1 MNSQFPTFR
10 KLLSGQPV
18 FPSLWPRVTTAAQ
31 RRSLLRLIAVSVEE
45 NLPLAPLL
53 TAWAADERG
62 VHQRRLKRLLRLL
75 DKGVPLPNAVE
86 SIRGLL
92 RDDDVLAI
100 RFDFQS
106 GTRTAAIRQRLDS
119 PNPSSSVSL
128 QRVRDTLIYFVLV
141 ALIGIL
147 LISFHM
153 IWITPQIESI
163 FRDFSLPTPQVF
175 QWWEHFAMLWV
186 RYWYL
191 PALAVC
197 VIIACFFSSRPGRWL
212 RRSVVGRFVFP
223 LCERGAADVLEKLAI
238 SSTTGRPISGAL
250 STLARYHFD
259 PVLRHKLLFVRNE
272 LEQGAALWPSMS
284 AVKLLSA
291 PEERLLE
298 TAERV
303 GNRPWVLAQLAELKH
318 RQSRR
323 RLERLSQLLMPAFV
337 FLLGVVVLFQAL
349 ALFVPLI
356 AILDSLF

>member
-1 MNSQFPTFR
+1 MNSQFPTFQ
-10 KLLSGQPV
+10 KLLSGQPI
-18 FPSLWPRVTTAAQ
+18 FTSLWPRMTTAAQ

-53 TAWAADERG
+53 KAWAADERG

-106 GTRTAAIRQRLDS
+106 GTRAAAIRQRLES
-119 PNPSSSVSL
+119 PNPSSSVSF
-128 QRVRDTLIYFVLV
+128 QRVRDTLIYFMLV
-141 ALIGIL
+141 AVIGTL
-147 LISFHM
+147 LITFHM
-153 IWITPQIESI
+153 IWIAPQIEAI
-163 FRDFSLPTPQVF
+163 LTDFALPVPEVF
-175 QWWEHFAMLWV
+175 HWSVRVAKFCAQYWFVFALV
-186 RYWYL
+186 L
-191 PALAVC
+191 C
-197 VIIACFFSSRPGRWL
+197 FIIACFFSPYPGRWL
-212 RRSVVGRFVFP
+212 RRSVFGRFVFP
-223 LCERGAADVLEKLAI
+223 LRERGAADVLEKLAI
-238 SSTTGRPISGAL
+238 SSATGRPISGAL

-259 PVLRHKLLFVRNE
+259 PVLRNKLLFVRNE
-272 LEQGAALWPSMS
+272 LEQGAGLWPSMA
-284 AVKLLSA
+284 AVKLLSP

-303 GNRPWVLAQLAELKH
+303 GNRPWVLTQLADLKH

-349 ALFVPLI
+349 ALFMPLI
-356 AILDSLF
+356 TLLNSLI